1 MKKLDYTQLMQQL
14 SFACCR
20 EFSVFGALCDDTVEL
35 LLREGECFELEDN
48 EILYRTGDPSDC
60 FFVVLS
66 GCLAF
71 YKVHEG
77 HACLV
82 CEYGPGEELGFVG
95 MISLH
100 PRAGWA
106 QMHKAG
112 KVLRISDALFHKL
125 QQQNGDDFTLM
136 LINLVRDKS
145 RELTSANNM
154 LVELS
159 RGAGL

>member
-1 MKKLDYTQLMQQL
+1 MKQISYAQLVQEL
-14 SFACCR
+14 SFECCR
-20 EFSVFGALCDDTVEL
+20 EFSVFGALRDETVDL
-35 LLREGECFELEDN
+35 LLREGECFELADN
-48 EILYRTGDPSDC
+48 EVLYNEGDPSDC

-66 GCLAF
+66 GLLGF

-77 HACLV
+77 SSCLV
-82 CEYGPGEELGFVG
+82 REFGPGEELGFVG

-112 KVLRISDALFHKL
+112 KVLRVSDALFHTL
-125 QQQNGDDFTLM
+125 QQQNGEDFTLM

-145 RELTSANNM
+145 RELTSANNK

-159 RGAGL
+159 KTAQ